1 MLGKVTFNF
10 IHYCKHWSP
19 GLFFIYIKDF
29 YEKANQINFDKGRV
43 KKNKKN
49 YGKFHILGGG
59 VSEGYFPV
67 SIFLVPNRLK
77 INFRH

>member
-43 KKNKKN
+43 KKNKKK

-59 VSEGYFPV
+59 QQGLFSSFN
-67 SIFLVPNRLK
+67 FLVPNGLK
-77 INFRH
+77 INIRH